1 MEKLFDKLPYEDLEG
16 IKVAHLLAGSI
27 GIGLALFLVYYLTLY
42 SSTNEE
48 FKKLTAQKEGAERT
62 LKEYKA
68 ILFREG
74 LVAKN
79 MTLIRS
85 RFDVFKNQMP
95 SQNEIPTLMQRL
107 TTFGKHRNIKI
118 TAITMEEGSIKDF
131 YKEIPFKIQI
141 TGELWDTVD
150 FIEYAQNLL
159 RLVSFENLILQGRR
173 VSSSD
178 AASLRAAEGSL
189 NTTLTAKI
197 FTFLEDSEDRSGQNK
212 HHLVHRRQ

>member
-1 MEKLFDKLPYEDLEG
+1 MEKFFDKLPYEDLEG

-27 GIGLALFLVYYLTLY
+27 GIGLVLFLVYYLTLY

-48 FKKLTAQKEGAERT
+48 FKKLAAQKEGAEIT

-212 HHLVHRRQ
+212 HHLIHRRQ

>member
-27 GIGLALFLVYYLTLY
+27 GIGLALFLVYYLTFY

-48 FKKLTAQKEGAERT
+48 FKKLTAQKEGAERI

-212 HHLVHRRQ
+212 HHLIHRRQ

>member
-1 MEKLFDKLPYEDLEG
+1 MEKLFDKLPYEDLES
-16 IKVAHLLAGSI
+16 IKAAHLLAGSI
-27 GIGLALFLVYYLTLY
+27 GIGLVLLLVYYLTLY

-48 FKKLTAQKEGAERT
+48 FKKLTTQKEGTERT

-68 ILFREG
+68 TLIKEG
-74 LVAKN
+74 LVKKN
-79 MTLIRS
+79 MTLVRS

-95 SQNEIPTLMQRL
+95 SQNEISTLMQRL
-107 TTFGKHRNIKI
+107 AVFGKHRNIKI
-118 TAITMEEGSIKDF
+118 TAITMEEGAVKDF

-159 RLVSFENLILQGRR
+159 RLVSFENLKLQGRR
-173 VSSSD
+173 ASSSD
-178 AASLRAAEGSL
+178 LASSRAAKGSL

-197 FTFLEDSEDRSGQNK
+197 FTFLEDSEDRSGQKK
-212 HHLVHRRQ
+212 HHLVQRRQ

>member
-27 GIGLALFLVYYLTLY
+27 GIGLALFLVYYLTFY

-48 FKKLTAQKEGAERT
+48 FKKLTAQKEGAERI

-141 TGELWDTVD
+141 TGELWDTID

-212 HHLVHRRQ
+212 YHLVQRRQ

>member
-68 ILFREG
+68 ILFRED
-74 LVAKN
+74 VVVKN

-118 TAITMEEGSIKDF
+118 NAITMEEGSIKDF

-159 RLVSFENLILQGRR
+159 RLVSFENLILQGQR

-178 AASLRAAEGSL
+178 AASLRATESSL

-212 HHLVHRRQ
+212 RHLVHRRQ